1 MQAQMA
7 QRMQDKREVWCLYVC
22 IIPGRVAEWPEH
34 YWPASHRGI
43 PSIGQRGRV
52 LKKLGY
58 RRTLGAEPWD
68 WQETEGRGGR
78 VKLFAST
85 EVIADA

>member
-7 QRMQDKREVWCLYVC
+7 QRMHNKREVWCLYVC
-22 IIPGRVAEWPEH
+22 IVPGRVSQWPEH
-34 YWPASHRGI
+34 CWPASHRGI
-43 PSIGQRGRV
+43 PTTSQRDRV

-58 RRTLGAEPWD
+58 RRTSEAAPWD
-68 WQETEGRGGR
+68 WQETEGPGGR

>member
-7 QRMQDKREVWCLYVC
+7 QRTPDKREVWCLYVC

-34 YWPASHRGI
+34 FWPASHRGI
-43 PSIGQRGRV
+43 PTIGQRDRA

-58 RRTLGAEPWD
+58 RRASDTAPWD
-68 WQETEGRGGR
+68 WQETEGKGGS
-78 VKLFAST
+78 VKLFASI
-85 EVIADA
+85 EVLPE